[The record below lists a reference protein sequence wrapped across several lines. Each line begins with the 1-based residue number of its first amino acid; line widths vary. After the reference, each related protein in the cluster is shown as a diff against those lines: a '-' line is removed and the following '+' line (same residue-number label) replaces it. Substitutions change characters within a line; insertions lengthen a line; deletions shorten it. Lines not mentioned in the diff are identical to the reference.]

1 MGVGYI
7 FSFQLCHLVVGEC
20 LARLTSFEGWW
31 FQAWF
36 LPLCCF
42 LGQTLFYTVSLS
54 TQLMKCGLLVTYY
67 RGKSAMDW
75 HPIRGGGVAT
85 FLVASRY

>member
-20 LARLTSFEGWW
+20 LARWTSFEGWW

-42 LGQTLFYTVSLS
+42 LGQTLFYIVSLHPAEEMRA
-54 TQLMKCGLLVTYY
+54 TDDIL
-67 RGKSAMDW
+67 RG
-75 HPIRGGGVAT
+75 
-85 FLVASRY
+85 